1 MIKRTL
7 TGIVIIFLSVALFS
21 FPRYNP
27 AVHSEITK
35 DQLRGFVEECK
46 AFAQIYGKKEALLEI
61 KKKDGIFQRGELY
74 IYAYD
79 FNCVVLSHG
88 LNTGLIGSDL
98 TNLKDPTGKAII
110 LEMTNSL
117 KKQTNGWL
125 KFHWFHPQTGEVKPK
140 LGYFTKVDNTWWIGS
155 GIYADTIDQLNDVN

>member
-1 MIKRTL
+1 MIKKIL
-7 TGIVIIFLSVALFS
+7 AGLVILFLSATLLS

-46 AFAQIYGKKEALLEI
+46 AFALIYGKKEALLEI
-61 KKKDGIFQRGELY
+61 KKKDGLFQRGELY

-79 FNCVVLSHG
+79 FNCIVLSHG

-110 LEMTNSL
+110 TEMTNTL
-117 KKQTNGWL
+117 KKQGSGWL